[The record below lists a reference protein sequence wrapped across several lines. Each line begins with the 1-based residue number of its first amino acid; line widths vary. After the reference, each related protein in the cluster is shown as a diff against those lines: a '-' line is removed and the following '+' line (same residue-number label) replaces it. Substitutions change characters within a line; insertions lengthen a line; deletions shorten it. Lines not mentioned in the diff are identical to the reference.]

1 MDQDVRI
8 AIIVNPELPPGL
20 VANTVGAIA
29 IGLGAKLLALGN
41 SQLTDRDR
49 KVLDTSSNRPVP
61 VLQAPADVIAVAM
74 RRALPIPEGAAVVP
88 FPAFARSF
96 HDFDEYREI
105 FPQKSLDAE
114 EIDGL
119 GLAGPARWVRSL
131 TGAFKLLR

>member
-1 MDQDVRI
+1 MDQDMRV

-20 VANTVGAIA
+20 IANTIGAIA
-29 IGLGAKLLALGN
+29 IGLGAKLPALGN

-61 VLQAPADVIAVAM
+61 VLQAPSDVIAVAM

-88 FPAFARSF
+88 FPAFARAL
-96 HDFDEYREI
+96 HDFDEYRTI
-105 FPQKSLDAE
+105 FPEKSLDAE

-119 GLAGPARWVRSL
+119 GLAGPTRWVRSL

>member
-20 VANTVGAIA
+20 VANTIGAIA
-29 IGLGAKLLALGN
+29 IGLGAKLPVLGN

-88 FPAFARSF
+88 FPAFARVIARFRRILWRFS
-96 HDFDEYREI
+96 RKKAWT
-105 FPQKSLDAE
+105 PRKSTASALPVRR
-114 EIDGL
+114 
-119 GLAGPARWVRSL
+119 AGCAR
-131 TGAFKLLR
+131 

>member
-1 MDQDVRI
+1 MDQDLRI

-20 VANTVGAIA
+20 VANTIGAVA
-29 IGLGAKLLALGN
+29 IGLGAKLPILGN
-41 SQLTDRDR
+41 SQLIDRDR

-74 RRALPIPEGAAVVP
+74 RRALPVPEGAAVVP
-88 FPAFARSF
+88 FPAFARAL
-96 HDFDEYREI
+96 HDFSEYQAV
-105 FPQKSLDAE
+105 FPEKSLDAE

>member
-20 VANTVGAIA
+20 VANTIGAVA
-29 IGLGAKLLALGN
+29 IGLGAKLPVLGN
-41 SQLTDRDR
+41 SQLTDSDR
-49 KVLDTSSNRPVP
+49 KTLDTSSNRPVP

-88 FPAFARSF
+88 FPAFARSL
-96 HDFDEYREI
+96 HDFEEYQAV
-105 FPQKSLDAE
+105 FPEKSLDAE

-119 GLAGPARWVRSL
+119 GLAGPSQWVRSL
-131 TGAFKLLR
+131 TGSLKLLR